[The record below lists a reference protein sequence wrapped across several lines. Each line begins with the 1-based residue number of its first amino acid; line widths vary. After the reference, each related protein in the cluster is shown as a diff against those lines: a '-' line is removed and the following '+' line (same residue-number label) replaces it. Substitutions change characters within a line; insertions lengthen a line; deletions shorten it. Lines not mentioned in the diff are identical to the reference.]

1 MKAGALGRKRFEDIE
16 DYVLER
22 MEAPRRHAFEQDLA
36 TDAGLR
42 EELELERDNIL
53 AVELA
58 GFERTLK
65 SIAAA
70 GEGPGQVHRGRTVW
84 LRAAAAAAVLV
95 GALAWWFS
103 RPPLNERLFAQAY
116 VTDPG
121 LPVPMS
127 TLGDPAFQDAMVA
140 YKLEDYAEAEG
151 KWERLLKAAPGN
163 DTLAFYIASA
173 ELAQGKAGEAVPHF
187 REVAVNASSAFQGK
201 ARWFLYLAYLQS
213 GDREAM
219 RQMDMAK
226 DPEYGERAR
235 EIEAQMQP

>member
-22 MEAPRRHAFEQDLA
+22 MEAPRRQAFEQDLA

-58 GFERTLK
+58 GIERTLK

-70 GEGPGQVHRGRTVW
+70 GEGPGQVHRGRAVW

-103 RPPLNERLFAQAY
+103 RPPLNERLFAQTY
-116 VTDPG
+116 VADPG

-127 TLGDPAFQDAMVA
+127 TLGDPGFQDAMVA

-151 KWERLLKAAPGN
+151 KWEQLLKAAPGN

-187 REVAVNASSAFQGK
+187 REVAANASSAFQGK